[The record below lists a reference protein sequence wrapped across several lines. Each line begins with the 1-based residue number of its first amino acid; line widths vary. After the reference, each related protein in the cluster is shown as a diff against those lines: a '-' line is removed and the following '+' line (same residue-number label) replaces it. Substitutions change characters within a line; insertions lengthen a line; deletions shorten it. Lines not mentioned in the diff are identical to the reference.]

1 MVNPWVHRPRSETRL
16 FTADGERLALHAC
29 RVIPADQTPAKAPRV
44 GAYIGMLERALVLS
58 FLLFEAHAAA
68 GFVVAAKSIARFKKL
83 EQQPFAEYYLVG
95 TLLSMVVALAGYV
108 ALRPGF

>member
-1 MVNPWVHRPRSETRL
+1 
-16 FTADGERLALHAC
+16 
-29 RVIPADQTPAKAPRV
+29 
-44 GAYIGMLERALVLS
+44 MLERALVLS